1 MLSGCLGSSASDSGA
16 SQSARRP
23 HARQQRIT
31 LQLGIGLRH
40 ASIPVVYPSSAPTF
54 AITTTKPATAR
65 LTGYFDVEGV
75 HLATIGC
82 PSRPRATCRA
92 GPFESVKL
100 GPGPWVWHLRITKH
114 STPPATVR
122 IVVQFR

>member
-1 MLSGCLGSSASDSGA
+1 V
-16 SQSARRP
+16 
-23 HARQQRIT
+23 H
-31 LQLGIGLRH
+31 LGIGRRH
-40 ASIPVVYPSSAPTF
+40 ASIPVVYPSSAPPF
-54 AITTTKPATAR
+54 SITTTKPAAAK

-82 PSRPRATCRA
+82 PS
-92 GPFESVKL
+92 
-100 GPGPWVWHLRITKH
+100 H